1 MRVSLGI
8 LSNLDFDFWIQ
19 SNDYYSPDFFS
30 TNVKTG
36 FNHSKK
42 AGLIG
47 KFEKRINCNLDLI
60 NIIDERINL
69 ANAPESYSDDD
80 LLIIFDLIQ
89 AWGGP
94 TGRNPYIFQ
103 NGPRIIKQ
111 DLFAKTYRAAIE
123 MLYKIAEEYDY
134 DMDVL
139 PIKAKIEEL
148 PQVNESFSTKHLSF
162 WSRFL
167 ENCPNLVIYDT
178 RMREIIKAAN
188 KHKNVSEI
196 KYKDFI
202 NALKD
207 AEEELG
213 LDINEIERAIFAFSS
228 NYFQNDKFTLRSNF
242 KIDHLDKQIAEQLT
256 CNEK

>member
-89 AWGGP
+89 AWDGP

-139 PIKAKIEEL
+139 PIKAKIEECFCDFL
-148 PQVNESFSTKHLSF
+148 MIKSDIVCKLTEMDDLFDSNPIFWQINNYFKKIKLNDLLYTENDELIISREHKVWIARIRNLS
-162 WSRFL
+162 
-167 ENCPNLVIYDT
+167 NYYN
-178 RMREIIKAAN
+178 
-188 KHKNVSEI
+188 EI
-196 KYKDFI
+196 KI
-202 NALKD
+202 NK
-207 AEEELG
+207 
-213 LDINEIERAIFAFSS
+213 
-228 NYFQNDKFTLRSNF
+228 
-242 KIDHLDKQIAEQLT
+242 
-256 CNEK
+256 